1 MPEPLVDLIIAVHNP
16 ARPVARAVESVLA
29 GTRSPVRVTVVCHN
43 TDVAAIGS
51 LLAHRLSDSRI
62 RLAALNDGV
71 PSPSGP
77 FNEGLRLASARF
89 ISILGSDDEL
99 ESGAIDS
106 WLGIADR
113 NNADIVIARLEF
125 SSGKAVSSPPT
136 RPGRTARLD
145 GVRDRLS
152 YRSAP
157 LGLVSRER
165 FGQLRLTPGM
175 RNGGDIA
182 YVTRLW
188 FSDASISFDRGGP
201 AYVIND
207 DSDDRVTLASKP
219 VAAELEWLFRL
230 AEESWIQDLT
240 SAQRAAVATKLAR
253 AHVFGAVYN
262 RRDVPIWSSEDRA
275 ALLAAVG
282 ALGALSPDFA
292 KVLSRADRKL
302 LDAIRSSAPTAE
314 LVRLA
319 LRRRCVPR
327 FDTMLTRESRFAFA
341 RDAPLRLAVASL
353 FTSRSRK
360 RALPA
365 GS

>member
-1 MPEPLVDLIIAVHNP
+1 
-16 ARPVARAVESVLA
+16 VARAVESVLA

-43 TDVAAIGS
+43 TEIAAIES
-51 LLAHRLSDSRI
+51 LLAHRKSDSRL

-77 FNEGLRLASARF
+77 FNEGLRLASAPF

-99 ESGAIDS
+99 EPGAIDS
-106 WLGIADR
+106 WLEVADR
-113 NNADIVIARLEF
+113 DSADIVIARLEF
-125 SSGKAVSSPPT
+125 SSGKSVSSPPT

-165 FGQLRLTPGM
+165 FGQLRLMPGM

-188 FSDASISFDRGGP
+188 FSDARISFDRGGP

-207 DSDDRVTLASKP
+207 DSDDRVTFARKP
-219 VAAELEWLFRL
+219 VAAELEWLFAL
-230 AEESWIQDLT
+230 VKEPWIQDLT

-253 AHVFGAVYN
+253 AHLFGAVYN
-262 RRDVPIWSSEDRA
+262 RRDLPVWSPEDRV
-275 ALLAAVG
+275 ALLGAVG

-292 KVLSRADRKL
+292 RVLSRADGRL
-302 LDAIRSSAPTAE
+302 LEAIRSSAPTAE

-319 LRRRCVPR
+319 MRRRRVPR
-327 FDTMLTRESRFAFA
+327 VDTMLTRQIRLAFA
-341 RDAPLRLAVASL
+341 RDAPLRLAAASL
-353 FTSRSRK
+353 LTSRSRK

-365 GS
+365 ES